1 MRVLELSNHPGTT
14 CHPSNG
20 GELATSRC
28 GAKFPSAEGWRA
40 LRDGVVTII
49 ENNIPERYHTQ
60 MPTATGVARGVVQ
73 STTGGGNTLS
83 RAHARTTPYSMGQA
97 CSNMYV
103 PLRSLY
109 RVFAGAYIIHEPAG
123 SLIRQLVAV
132 PTDE

>member
-49 ENNIPERYHTQ
+49 ENNIPERYYTQ

-83 RAHARTTPYSMGQA
+83 RACADNTLFHGTGLFK
-97 CSNMYV
+97 YV
-103 PLRSLY
+103 CT
-109 RVFAGAYIIHEPAG
+109 AA
-123 SLIRQLVAV
+123 VAV
-132 PTDE
+132 SCIRRGVHNT